1 MGGGVVVVVVVVVVV
16 IDFAGGARRS
26 SSPLGAF
33 VASSVTAPM
42 RTLEGREKKGL
53 RGLVRGLGRRK
64 EFVVEAVPSSTTIQ
78 DDRRK
83 RLWPGASLACGLLRM
98 VAVVDG
104 KPTTLEASW
113 NPSGKPYSHLQ
124 TLGGLIHLEDQ
135 CDVVGL

>member
-1 MGGGVVVVVVVVVVV
+1 
-16 IDFAGGARRS
+16 
-26 SSPLGAF
+26 
-33 VASSVTAPM
+33 M

-113 NPSGKPYSHLQ
+113 NPSGKPYSCTHTFE
-124 TLGGLIHLEDQ
+124 TLGGLIHLEDFN
-135 CDVVGL
+135 VML